1 MEIVKCWQD
10 KRNTALIILRGADEM
25 PHRNS
30 PHSKIDPD
38 HMQSHGRSYYAGQL
52 QRLLILSPS
61 LFCSP
66 QLGSLITSP
75 SPRKTLSL
83 SLAIFRNLSPSL
95 ALQYSVECLPL
106 CRLIMPPLGNLQDIF
121 HLDHSVS
128 HTRANFNGIDGN
140 NQRIY

>member
-1 MEIVKCWQD
+1 
-10 KRNTALIILRGADEM
+10 M

-52 QRLLILSPS
+52 QRLFILSPS

-75 SPRKTLSL
+75 SPRKN
-83 SLAIFRNLSPSL
+83 SLAFSRNLSQSL
-95 ALQYSVECLPL
+95 PIS
-106 CRLIMPPLGNLQDIF
+106 RLAI
-121 HLDHSVS
+121 
-128 HTRANFNGIDGN
+128 
-140 NQRIY
+140 QR